1 MDAHGRFPCM
11 GFRRSEVRIL
21 SPRPVRRVHRGL
33 AFFVVSGSFMR
44 NSAHTLYLLD
54 AQEHLLHR
62 AHVGTV
68 APYTCPRGRDQ
79 GHISQ
84 ISHRRYAHH
93 MTAGDT
99 LRYLP
104 TTWTHAM
111 PLRPA
116 LRQRVYPSVAVGRH
130 VRLAPLS
137 FVKTQRRE
145 KRRAPCDLLRVS
157 MAAVAA
163 TAARRA
169 PARPKAPP
177 HCALDQPTAP
187 AYGVTIASGC
197 R

>member
-1 MDAHGRFPCM
+1 MA
-11 GFRRSEVRIL
+11 FRRSGVRIP
-21 SPRPVRRVHRGL
+21 SGPPPRRVLEGL
-33 AFFVVSGSFMR
+33 AFFVVPGSFMR

-116 LRQRVYPSVAVGRH
+116 LRQRVYPSVAFGRH
-130 VRLAPLS
+130 VRLAPLAFIS
-137 FVKTQRRE
+137 LAMHIEASAISAKHPAFLSR
-145 KRRAPCDLLRVS
+145 LLGAYWLVEG
-157 MAAVAA
+157 
-163 TAARRA
+163 
-169 PARPKAPP
+169 
-177 HCALDQPTAP
+177 QEPTGQYRWAWVLASSSRLWSP
-187 AYGVTIASGC
+187 WACRTRGTWHTIS
-197 R
+197 